1 MAIETHQ
8 VGLHTADGLRLEAD
22 LCAPHG
28 ATFGVVVCHPHPQF
42 GGDRYNAVVDTL
54 FRSIA
59 DAGVA
64 VLRFDFRGVNE
75 SEGTH
80 GGGVAERLDV
90 AAALDTLSAV
100 VDGPLWLAGYSFG
113 AAVALDVVHPQLAGW
128 LAVAPPLAVMPG
140 ARAAGSDARPK
151 HVLVAGHDQFSPPDP
166 TSGAMA
172 DWVETEM
179 TVIPRA
185 DHFFAA
191 DLATIASWALD
202 ALARPI
208 TGAAETADETGVSPA
223 G

>member
-1 MAIETHQ
+1 MGIETHQ

-22 LCAPHG
+22 LCSPHG
-28 ATFGVVVCHPHPQF
+28 ATVGVVDLPSPSAVRRRPVQ
-42 GGDRYNAVVDTL
+42 RVVDTL
-54 FRSIA
+54 FRA
-59 DAGVA
+59 VAGAGMA
-64 VLRFDFRGVNE
+64 VLRFDFRGVND

-90 AAALDTLSAV
+90 AAALDTMSSV
-100 VDGPLWLAGYSFG
+100 IDGPLWLAGYSFG

-140 ARAAGSDARPK
+140 AERQDHDPRPK

-166 TSGAMA
+166 TSDAMA

-202 ALARPI
+202 ALARPLDAS
-208 TGAAETADETGVSPA
+208 TDAPGVSPEA
-223 G
+223 

>member
-28 ATFGVVVCHPHPQF
+28 ATVGVVVCHPHPQF

-54 FRSIA
+54 FRSVA
-59 DAGVA
+59 AAGMA
-64 VLRFDFRGVNE
+64 VLRFDFRGVND

-80 GGGVAERLDV
+80 DGGIAERLDV
-90 AAALDTLSAV
+90 AAALDTLSSV

-113 AAVALDVVHPQLAGW
+113 ASVALDVVDPHVVGW

-140 ARAAGSDARPK
+140 ARAAGLDPRPK

-166 TSGAMA
+166 TSEAMA
-172 DWVETEM
+172 DWVDTEM

-202 ALARPI
+202 VFGRPLP
-208 TGAAETADETGVSPA
+208 ASADAPGVSPE